1 MRVSV
6 DQIRQ
11 KVADELYII
20 TLFEV
25 SISTF
30 HAAAVTLVSP
40 AKLAESIEMRFVE
53 WTRAGPGNRVLGGG
67 LDPPGQVHFLM
78 GGIYW
83 PIVTHTHT
91 HTRLVAP
98 FPGLPGCA
106 GSRR

>member
-53 WTRAGPGNRVLGGG
+53 WTRAGPGNHVLGGG

-78 GGIYW
+78 GG
-83 PIVTHTHT
+83 HLLAHCNTHT

-98 FPGLPGCA
+98 FPGLPGCD

>member
-78 GGIYW
+78 GGHLLAHCN
-83 PIVTHTHT
+83 THTH
-91 HTRLVAP
+91 V
-98 FPGLPGCA
+98 
-106 GSRR
+106 